1 MSDALA
7 LDLRAATSAYD
18 RVVDLMRTVM
28 SYKTGLEALDLTPAQ
43 AFGTT
48 FDPFENLPGLR
59 QALVTARANAAV
71 WNELGNRLWLGQFM
85 SAHEMSAHLSS
96 AAADTRTIVDAAKTA
111 KRELT
116 QAEIDSI
123 VRRLQDVQRILDGQ
137 RSKMEQ
143 VRTDTSAF
151 VRVVVGDYGK
161 LTNSSERL
169 EGAVKWIDEW
179 IVRVGTQYLR
189 PDQSGILKMIA
200 EQGAA
205 ARKKIIAGRDAVGA
219 LVGANEKAQLALP
232 GIVSAWDTVDGKF
245 KAVVRSLQTAAQAA
259 KTAGDVPTML
269 DVASARWM
277 DYLKYIGTT
286 V

>member
-7 LDLRAATSAYD
+7 IDLRAATSAYD

-28 SYKTGLEALDLTPAQ
+28 TYKTGIEALDLTPAQ

-48 FDPFENLPGLR
+48 FDPFENLRGLR
-59 QALVTARANAAV
+59 QALTAARANAGV
-71 WNELGNRLWLGQFM
+71 WNELGTRLWMGQFM
-85 SAHEMSAHLSS
+85 SAHEMSGLLSS
-96 AAADTRTIVDAAKTA
+96 AATDTRKIVDDAKAA

-116 QAEIDSI
+116 QAEIDAI
-123 VRRLQDVQRILDGQ
+123 TKRLQDLQRTLDGQ
-137 RSKMEQ
+137 RTKMDQ
-143 VRTDTSAF
+143 ARTDTSAF

-169 EGAVKWIDEW
+169 DGAVKWIDEW

-205 ARKKIIAGRDAVGA
+205 ARRKIIAGRDAVGA

-232 GIVSAWDTVDGKF
+232 AIVSAWDTVNGKF
-245 KAVVRSLQTAAQAA
+245 KAVIRSLQTAAQAA

>member
-7 LDLRAATSAYD
+7 IDLRAATSAYD

-28 SYKTGLEALDLTPAQ
+28 TYKTGIEALDLTPAH

-59 QALVTARANAAV
+59 QALTAARANAGV
-71 WNELGNRLWLGQFM
+71 WNELGTRLWMGQFM
-85 SAHEMSAHLSS
+85 SAHEMSGLLSS
-96 AAADTRTIVDAAKTA
+96 AATDTRKIVDDAKAA

-116 QAEIDSI
+116 QAEIDAI
-123 VRRLQDVQRILDGQ
+123 TKRLQDLQRTLDGQ
-137 RSKMEQ
+137 RTRMDQ
-143 VRTDTSAF
+143 ARTDTSAF

-161 LTNSSERL
+161 LTTSSERL
-169 EGAVKWIDEW
+169 DGAVKWIDEW

-205 ARKKIIAGRDAVGA
+205 ARRKIIAGRDAVGA
-219 LVGANEKAQLALP
+219 LVGASEKAQLALP
-232 GIVSAWDTVDGKF
+232 AIVSAWDTVNGKF
-245 KAVVRSLQTAAQAA
+245 KAVIRSLQTAAQAA

>member
-1 MSDALA
+1 VSDALA

-18 RVVDLMRTVM
+18 RVVDLMKTVM
-28 SYKTGLEALDLTPAQ
+28 VYKTGIEALDLTPAQ

-59 QALVTARANAAV
+59 QALTTARANAAV
-71 WNELGNRLWLGQFM
+71 WNELGNRLWMGQFM
-85 SAHEMSAHLSS
+85 SAHEMSGHLSS
-96 AAADTRTIVDAAKTA
+96 AAADTRKIVDAAKTA

-116 QAEIDSI
+116 QTEIDAI
-123 VRRLQDVQRILDGQ
+123 AKRLQDIQRVLDGQ
-137 RSKMEQ
+137 RSKMSQ
-143 VRTDTSAF
+143 ARTDTSAF
-151 VRVVVGDYGK
+151 VGVVVGDYGK

-169 EGAVKWIDEW
+169 DGAVKWIDEW

-200 EQGAA
+200 EMGAA

-219 LVGANEKAQLALP
+219 LVGASEKAQVALP

-245 KAVVRSLQTAAQAA
+245 KAVIRSLQTAAQAA
-259 KTAGDVPTML
+259 KTAGDVPIML